1 MEKKDYLTNDSDNM
15 DSDNTYQATFKVSNT
30 PKINQL
36 IDEARFDEALALI
49 NKILESEDSYNN
61 WNLKAMV
68 LDNLSRYDESIE
80 CYNRALTLNQ
90 CDEVRI
96 NKANTL
102 YKYAKVTFFPDGEY
116 EKALNLINQSL
127 ETMPEG
133 EEVSEFYFLRAEIFE
148 ALGQFCEAQKSY
160 LIAHGEFD
168 KLDELEKQMEYLKN
182 TGDTLI
188 NITGGYFYDFTPAQG
203 QSVDLIKEEDNEHDG
218 DAIAVY
224 LDGEKIG
231 YVANSDYTLMEG
243 ANSASQLKNKID
255 GDVKAEILFVYLNE
269 YVVARLLQNQ

>member
-1 MEKKDYLTNDSDNM
+1 MENKDYLSNDSGDM

-36 IDEARFDEALALI
+36 MDESRFDEALDLI
-49 NKILESEDSYNN
+49 NNVLESEEDYSN
-61 WNLKAMV
+61 WNLKAMI
-68 LDNLSRYDESIE
+68 LDNLSRFDESIE

-116 EKALNLINQSL
+116 EKALNLTSQAL
-127 ETMPEG
+127 QTMPEG
-133 EEVSEFYFLRAEIFE
+133 EDVSEFYFLRAEIFE
-148 ALGQFCEAQKSY
+148 ALGQLGEAQKSY

-168 KLDELEKQMEYLKN
+168 KLDQLEKQMEYLKS
-182 TGDTLI
+182 TDDILI
-188 NITGGYFYDFTPAQG
+188 NITGGYFYDFTPSEG
-203 QSVDLIKEEDNEHDG
+203 LTVDLIKEEDNEHDS
-218 DAIAVY
+218 DAIAVC

-231 YVANSDYTLMEG
+231 YVANSDYTLMDG

-255 GDVKAEILFVYLNE
+255 GDVKAEILFVYLQE

>member
-1 MEKKDYLTNDSDNM
+1 MENKDYLTNDSGNM

-49 NKILESEDSYNN
+49 NKVLESDDDYNN

-102 YKYAKVTFFPDGEY
+102 YNYAKVTFFPEGEY

-148 ALGQFCEAQKSY
+148 ALGQLGEAQKSY

-168 KLDELEKQMEYLKN
+168 KLDELEKQIEYLKN